1 MHVLIKTKSKKNYII
16 HLHLSCVFECFAQL
30 SKSTGGK
37 NPGPNMFMKYNT
49 EVYLIDIK
57 T

>member
-1 MHVLIKTKSKKNYII
+1 MFRLIIKIYR
-16 HLHLSCVFECFAQL
+16 
-30 SKSTGGK
+30 GK